1 MGFCLDNLNEDRDRA
16 FKIATDKGFYK
27 QPISIESEIIMII
40 TELSEA
46 INALRCNRHTDLSGW
61 TTPDF
66 YYNEAYTDLF
76 EMCCKDTF
84 EDELADTLLRALS
97 LSGALKIDLTLAESI
112 ARDRISMGAPTQPAS
127 VFFFALVQL
136 LAQDLAVSDTPIILN
151 RFIGYMM
158 VWCLEEGIEIDM
170 HVYLKKIYN
179 EHRPYL
185 NGKSF

>member
-27 QPISIESEIIMII
+27 QPINRECELFMIV

-46 INALRCNRHTDLSGW
+46 INALRNKRHTELSGW
-61 TTPDF
+61 TTSD
-66 YYNEAYTDLF
+66 YSYNDEYMHRF
-76 EMCCKDTF
+76 ENCCKDTF

-97 LSGALKIDLTLAESI
+97 LAGALGTDLRYAENVSRGRIPIHIPTNPPAVFFWRLTLL
-112 ARDRISMGAPTQPAS
+112 
-127 VFFFALVQL
+127 F
-136 LAQDLAVSDTPIILN
+136 AQDFSMTNIDIALN
-151 RFIGYMM
+151 RFIGYLLL
-158 VWCLEEGIEIDM
+158 WCREEGIEIDL
-170 HVYLKKIYN
+170 HVYLKMIYN

>member
-46 INALRCNRHTDLSGW
+46 INALRCKRHANLYGW

-66 YYNEAYTDLF
+66 YDNEAYTDLF
-76 EMCCKDTF
+76 EKCCKDTF

-112 ARDRISMGAPTQPAS
+112 ARGRISMGVPTQPAS
-127 VFFFALVQL
+127 VFFFALVKL
-136 LAQDLAVSDTPIILN
+136 LAQDWAVSDTPIVLN
-151 RFIGYMM
+151 RFIGYLM
-158 VWCLEEGIEIDM
+158 VWCWERSIEIDL
-170 HVYLKKIYN
+170 HVYLKMIYN
-179 EHRPYL
+179 EYRPYL